1 MVKTNSKIKY
11 RRILLINSLVI
22 ILPGIFLGVLA
33 YRGIQGNVVAAE
45 KIRENRLARK
55 SVYFTGSIEESID
68 TCLDAFSRGKIIW
81 DRQFISLNPESRASQ
96 LVKEGVVLAAAGWEP
111 DSLIKLLDQT
121 SLFVLDVFWGR
132 VGTGSLALDELI
144 LGNELEIEDSNPDRA
159 LIKYRLLD
167 QNTED
172 PTLRI
177 QALSGQAR
185 IKREELN
192 Q

>member
-144 LGNELEIEDSNPDRA
+144 LCNELEIEDSNPDRA